1 MISRQKANDS
11 HAGPSVSAS
20 PTWWVIFSR
29 ELTDLWVGG
38 KALYM
43 ILIYTVLLGIYSY
56 LLASNVDINLLPMS
70 EMVLEMVKVCI
81 AAGLFICLIIG
92 ADSFSRERERRTL
105 EAVLL
110 TPASR
115 RQIVAGKFLAAV
127 SAWPVVVAITFPYWA
142 MLFKGDAAFGQAVLW
157 SVLLGSLL
165 APALAGLGMLVSISC
180 NTNKISM
187 LVSLCLYL
195 LLLMPTELM
204 QTTVQQ
210 SSGSLWEEFS
220 LWVNPLAATSRF
232 FWKVIVNNESPAG
245 LWLWHV
251 MPVLFT
257 LLTLILLFAVASP
270 RVRLYPEALRKFRS
284 YLDRWSGVVPASEPR
299 PVLRQHLSEPEKR
312 SQTVLPQ
319 PTTELRQMSDRQRV
333 DDSRTRMSRSAP
345 PSWWLVFKN
354 ELHNL
359 WIGGR
364 ALPLILTY
372 TIVVGIGSFLAVW
385 NSQLDLIP
393 PKEMVFSILRTSIYV
408 GVFMG
413 VILGADSLSGARER
427 AVLEP
432 LLLTPASRRQIMV
445 GKFLAS
451 ISPWPVALAVSF
463 PCLVVLSQ
471 GDAILGPSL
480 LWIFLV
486 GSLLVLGFA
495 GLGMLVS
502 FWSAS
507 NTSSLFVSLCLYLLF
522 LLPAFL
528 PGRAQKGYVGK
539 FFQRANPLAA
549 ADEFLEKILVNNQTF
564 QKFESWLQGP
574 IAFPILILGLL
585 LLYAG
590 PRLRLQAGRAKMSRT
605 DSGKVAQASI

>member
-1 MISRQKANDS
+1 MISMQVNDS
-11 HAGPSVSAS
+11 RGGPSVSAS

-38 KALYM
+38 KALYL

-56 LLASNVDINLLPMS
+56 LMASNVDINILPLN
-70 EMVLEMVKVCI
+70 EMQLEMLKVCI

-115 RQIVAGKFLAAV
+115 RQIVVGKFLAV
-127 SAWPVVVAITFPYWA
+127 LSAWPVVVTITVPYWA
-142 MLFKGDAAFGQAVLW
+142 MLFKGNEAFGQGVLW

-165 APALAGLGMLVSISC
+165 APALAGLGMLVSIWC

-187 LVSLCLYL
+187 LVSLGLYL
-195 LLLMPTELM
+195 LLLMPNELF
-204 QTTVQQ
+204 QTTVEKF
-210 SSGSLWEEFS
+210 SGSPWEELS
-220 LWVNPLAATSRF
+220 LWLNPLAATSRF
-232 FWKVIVNNESPAG
+232 LWKIVVNDEAPAG
-245 LWLWHV
+245 LWFWHA
-251 MPVLFT
+251 MPALFT
-257 LLTLILLFAVASP
+257 VLSLGLLFVVASP
-270 RVRLYPEALRKFRS
+270 RLRLYPEPLRKFRS

-299 PVLRQHLSEPEKR
+299 PVLGQDPSEAESR
-312 SQTVLPQ
+312 SQTAFLHPAADV
-319 PTTELRQMSDRQRV
+319 RQMNVRQRV
-333 DDSRTRMSRSAP
+333 NDSRMKALRLALLT
-345 PSWWLVFKN
+345 WWLVFKN
-354 ELHNL
+354 ELQNL

-372 TIVVGIGSFLAVW
+372 TIVVGICSFLEVR
-385 NSQLDLIP
+385 NSLTDLIP

-408 GVFMG
+408 GIFMG

-432 LLLTPASRRQIMV
+432 LLLTPASRRQIVV

-451 ISPWPVALAVSF
+451 FSPWPVALAVSV

-480 LWIFLV
+480 LWIFVV
-486 GSLLVLGFA
+486 GSLLVLGFV

-502 FWSAS
+502 FWSSS

-528 PGRAQKGYVGK
+528 PGRAQKARVGK

-549 ADEFLEKILVNNQTF
+549 ADEFLEKILVNNQTL
-564 QKFESWLQGP
+564 QKFGDWLEGP
-574 IAFPILILGLL
+574 ILFPLLILGLL

-590 PRLRLQAGRAKMSRT
+590 PRLRLQAGRARMSRAH
-605 DSGKVAQASI
+605 SGGVAQTST